1 MTLFNQKNGCHGRVP
16 GGKKKKKIINLSNNY
31 KGLFKGIFPKTVSV
45 TKRKIPLL

>member
-1 MTLFNQKNGCHGRVP
+1 MTLFNQKNACHGRVP
-16 GGKKKKKIINLSNNY
+16 GGKKNDTDLNLSNNY